1 MMHAKITML
10 SRRTALIGGVC
21 AALGLG
27 GTARVLGQAA
37 GGSSASTR
45 VPRNEADWAR
55 MGVSLRG
62 ATALVTG
69 STDGL
74 GKELARQLGALGA
87 FVIVHGRNEARGA
100 EVVQSIRAAGPGDAV
115 FYRADFGSLAAVRS
129 FADHVRSRHER
140 LELLVNNA
148 AATGAGGERRT
159 SADGHELAFA
169 VNYLSHFLLTHE
181 LLPLL
186 ERSTPARIVNVSSMG
201 QAPIDFDDVMMER
214 SYNSGDAYRRSKLA
228 QIMFT
233 IDLAA
238 KLDPAKITVTSVH
251 PARSMNTPRVLNGG
265 FQPLSTVEE
274 GAESVMQLAVSPEVK
289 GVTGVYFNQLNE
301 APANAQ
307 AYDAAARAR
316 LWALSEALTGV
327 AARTG

>member
-1 MMHAKITML
+1 MPAKITMH
-10 SRRTALIGGVC
+10 SRRRALAAGVG
-21 AALGLG
+21 AALAVGAVG
-27 GTARVLGQAA
+27 RVLAQAA
-37 GGSSASTR
+37 PGAAPAR
-45 VPRNEADWAR
+45 VPRDAQDWAR
-55 MGVSLRG
+55 TGVSLRG
-62 ATALVTG
+62 TTALVTG

-87 FVIVHGRNEARGA
+87 FVIVHGRNAERGA
-100 EVVQSIRAAGPGDAV
+100 EVVAAVKEAGPGDAV
-115 FYRADFGSLAAVRS
+115 FYRADFGSLAEVRA

-140 LELLVNNA
+140 LELLINNA
-148 AATGAGGERRT
+148 AATGGGGERRV

-186 ERSTPARIVNVSSMG
+186 DRSAPARIVNVSSMG

-238 KLDPAKITVTSVH
+238 QLDPSRITVTSVH
-251 PARSMNTPRVLNGG
+251 PARSMNTTRVIAGG
-265 FQPLSTVEE
+265 FEPLSTVEE
-274 GAESVMQLAVSPEVK
+274 GAASVMHLAASPDVA
-289 GVTGVYFNQLNE
+289 GRTGVYFNQLAE
-301 APANAQ
+301 APAHAQ
-307 AYDAAARAR
+307 AYDERARAR
-316 LWALSEALTGV
+316 LWALSMQLTGL
-327 AARTG
+327 R